1 MNNQDKAR
9 IKVNDIV
16 FEKYNEILRKNGR
29 EEIDKKNDLLPEF
42 LQNFVKNMI
51 TREKKQ
57 DPSVIL
63 SSRDK
68 RIDETQRQ
76 YEMRIKNLD
85 RAKERRK
92 NMKEQNVEF
101 NSLMERHFVLSYF
114 CVFLLRDPDF

>member
-1 MNNQDKAR
+1 
-9 IKVNDIV
+9 
-16 FEKYNEILRKNGR
+16 
-29 EEIDKKNDLLPEF
+29 
-42 LQNFVKNMI
+42 MI

-68 RIDETQRQ
+68 RIDETQRH

-92 NMKEQNVEF
+92 SMKEQNVEF
-101 NSLMERHFVLSYF
+101 NSLMERHLHERLDKIQDNEKKTKIQSNDK
-114 CVFLLRDPDF
+114 RIKE